1 MPDHESVARAI
12 RKRLDRK
19 NDAREAAIS
28 KSRQIVRSCRS
39 AISAMQSGGDYFEH
53 LKLARKLSGQLSK
66 TLAKFP
72 DILHAG
78 YVLDAQQELAEAEII
93 ASHIEAD
100 AFPSPEAIGVSDEAF
115 VLGLGDAI
123 GELRRLLLSRLMC
136 DDIKGAEKEL
146 KAMEDYYSILMTFDY
161 PDTLLASKRK
171 QDVARGLL
179 EKSRSELLMSSHMRE
194 LKHGPKRGRRCNKC
208 K

>member
-1 MPDHESVARAI
+1 MRRLPDPESVAKAI

-19 NDAREAAIS
+19 NAARESAIG
-28 KSRQIVRSCRS
+28 KSRQIVRECRS
-39 AISAMQSGGDYFEH
+39 AISAMQSDNDYAKH
-53 LKLARKLSGQLSK
+53 LTLARKMSCELSRI
-66 TLAKFP
+66 LAEFP

-93 ASHIEAD
+93 ASHIED
-100 AFPSPEAIGVSDEAF
+100 HPFPSPESIGVSDEAF

-123 GELRRLLLSRLMC
+123 GELRRLLLSRLMN
-136 DDIKGAEKEL
+136 DDMTGARKEL
-146 KAMEDYYSILMTFDY
+146 EAMEEFYRILMAFDY

-179 EKSRSELLMSSHMRE
+179 EKSRSELVLSSHMRD
-194 LKHGPKRGRRCNKC
+194 LKRRLKR
-208 K
+208 